1 MQRLVWPLLFAHDK
15 LRISCDEAKILP
27 PALYFRLFPFGLGA
41 RVCVGKDFAKVRLF
55 VYLVALVQRFDILP
69 PTEVDLIS
77 CDPRLYHSGA
87 VLQMDRF
94 SCRFVPK

>member
-1 MQRLVWPLLFAHDK
+1 MTSPNFTVSH
-15 LRISCDEAKILP
+15 
-27 PALYFRLFPFGLGA
+27 ALYFRLFPFGLGA
-41 RVCVGKDFAKVRLF
+41 RVCVGEDFAKVRLF
-55 VYLVALVQRFDILP
+55 VYIVALVQRFDILQ
-69 PTEVDLIS
+69 PTDADLIS